1 VTESD
6 DGYNEDDGS
15 SAYFSPTRKT
25 ARTRKATNQLRLS
38 RQRSF
43 RITRAPTRPTAITMK
58 RNEEE
63 VDDEGEEEISVVNY
77 DDDVKCDPRLRLNY
91 WSETSWL
98 MMRKKL
104 SWVTM
109 TTK

>member
-1 VTESD
+1 LND
-6 DGYNEDDGS
+6 
-15 SAYFSPTRKT
+15 
-25 ARTRKATNQLRLS
+25 
-38 RQRSF
+38 
-43 RITRAPTRPTAITMK
+43 
-58 RNEEE
+58 EEE
-63 VDDEGEEEISVVNY
+63 VDDEGEEEVIVVN
-77 DDDVKCDPRLRLNY
+77 DDDEVKCDPRLRLNY

>member
-1 VTESD
+1 
-6 DGYNEDDGS
+6 
-15 SAYFSPTRKT
+15 
-25 ARTRKATNQLRLS
+25 
-38 RQRSF
+38 
-43 RITRAPTRPTAITMK
+43 
-58 RNEEE
+58 
-63 VDDEGEEEISVVNY
+63 VDDEGEEEVIMIN
-77 DDDVKCDPRLRLNY
+77 DDDEVKCDPRLRLNY